1 MGETTTKTKTPAR
14 AKIGKEIGI
23 YEALMNF
30 QSDMPTLPQ
39 NTKGYGYT
47 YTDLLTIINTAQPIL
62 AKHGLVITQPIS
74 GTKITTILHHIQS
87 KEEIQSYV
95 DIPQDVSL
103 KGQNTFQVYGS
114 ALTYFRRYSYISI
127 LSIVSD
133 ADLDASGTEIN
144 SSKSIKLVSDDKNIP
159 TVKKTLSDVDFK
171 KVMVMLGKEWKGSII
186 SSEWITE
193 KYSLSPNQLN
203 ELKEASNG

>member
-1 MGETTTKTKTPAR
+1 MGETTTKRKTPVR
-14 AKIGKEIGI
+14 AKIGI

-74 GTKITTILHHIQS
+74 GTKITTILHHIPS

-95 DIPQDVSL
+95 DIPQGVNL

-133 ADLDASGTEIN
+133 ADQDASGTEIKP
-144 SSKSIKLVSDDKNIP
+144 SKVSNALP
-159 TVKKTLSDVDFK
+159 TLSDADFNK
-171 KVMVMLGKEWKGSII
+171 LLGALGKEDKNGNLIDDEYAVSR
-186 SSEWITE
+186 
-193 KYSLSPNQLN
+193 YSLSPIQSKKI
-203 ELKEASNG
+203 KEASNG

>member
-1 MGETTTKTKTPAR
+1 MGEITTKRKTPAR
-14 AKIGKEIGI
+14 AKIGI

-30 QSDMPTLPQ
+30 QTDMPTLPQ

-62 AKHGLVITQPIS
+62 AKHGLVITQPIA
-74 GTKITTILHHIQS
+74 GTKINTILHHIPS
-87 KEEIQSYV
+87 KEEICSFV
-95 DIPQDVSL
+95 DIPQGVNL

-133 ADLDASGTEIN
+133 ADLDASGTEI
-144 SSKSIKLVSDDKNIP
+144 KPAKVSNALP
-159 TVKKTLSDVDFK
+159 TLSDTDFQK
-171 KVMVMLGKEWKGSII
+171 LLSAFGKEDKNGNLIDD
-186 SSEWITE
+186 EYAV
-193 KYSLSPNQLN
+193 KRYSLSPIQAKTI
-203 ELKEASNG
+203 KEVSNG

>member
-1 MGETTTKTKTPAR
+1 MGETTTKRKTPAR
-14 AKIGKEIGI
+14 AKIGI

-30 QSDMPTLPQ
+30 QSEMPTLPQ

-62 AKHGLVITQPIS
+62 AKHGLVITQPIA
-74 GTKITTILHHIQS
+74 GTKINTILHHIPS
-87 KEEIQSYV
+87 KEEICSFV

-133 ADLDASGTEIN
+133 ADLDASGTEI
-144 SSKSIKLVSDDKNIP
+144 KQTKVSNALP
-159 TVKKTLSDVDFK
+159 TLSDSDFQK
-171 KVMVMLGKEWKGSII
+171 LLGAFGKEDKNGNLIDEYYAVSR
-186 SSEWITE
+186 
-193 KYSLSPNQLN
+193 YSLSPIQSKKI
-203 ELKEASNG
+203 KEVFNG

>member
-1 MGETTTKTKTPAR
+1 MGEITTKRKTPAR
-14 AKIGKEIGI
+14 AKIGI

-30 QSDMPTLPQ
+30 QIDMPTLPQ

-74 GTKITTILHHIQS
+74 GTKVTTILHHITS

-133 ADLDASGTEIN
+133 ADLDASGTEI
-144 SSKSIKLVSDDKNIP
+144 KQTKVSNALP
-159 TVKKTLSDVDFK
+159 TLSDTDFQK
-171 KVMVMLGKEWKGSII
+171 LLGAFGKEDKNGNLIDD
-186 SSEWITE
+186 EYAV
-193 KYSLSPNQLN
+193 KRYSLSPIQAKTI
-203 ELKEASNG
+203 KEVSNG

>member
-1 MGETTTKTKTPAR
+1 MGETTTKRKTPAR
-14 AKIGKEIGI
+14 ANIGI
-23 YEALMNF
+23 YQALMNF
-30 QSDMPTLPQ
+30 QSEMPTLPQ

-62 AKHGLVITQPIS
+62 AKHDLVITQPIA
-74 GTKITTILHHIQS
+74 GTKINTILHHVPS
-87 KEEIQSYV
+87 KEEICSFV

-133 ADLDASGTEIN
+133 ADLDASGTEIKP
-144 SSKSIKLVSDDKNIP
+144 SKVSNALP
-159 TVKKTLSDVDFK
+159 TLSDADFNK
-171 KVMVMLGKEWKGSII
+171 LLDALGNEDKNGNLIDEYYAVSR
-186 SSEWITE
+186 
-193 KYSLSPNQLN
+193 YSLSPIQSKKI
-203 ELKEASNG
+203 KEVFNG

>member
-1 MGETTTKTKTPAR
+1 MGETTTKRKTPVR
-14 AKIGKEIGI
+14 AKIGI

-30 QSDMPTLPQ
+30 QSEMPTLPQ

-62 AKHGLVITQPIS
+62 AKHGLVITQPIA
-74 GTKITTILHHIQS
+74 GTKINTILHHIPS
-87 KEEIQSYV
+87 KEEICSFV

-133 ADLDASGTEIN
+133 ADLDASGTEI
-144 SSKSIKLVSDDKNIP
+144 KQTKVSNALP
-159 TVKKTLSDVDFK
+159 TLSDSDFQK
-171 KVMVMLGKEWKGSII
+171 LLGAFGKEDKNGNLIDDDYAI
-186 SSEWITE
+186 
-193 KYSLSPNQLN
+193 KRYSLSPIQAKTI
-203 ELKEASNG
+203 KEASNG

>member
-1 MGETTTKTKTPAR
+1 MGEITTKRKTPAR
-14 AKIGKEIGI
+14 AKIGI

-62 AKHGLVITQPIS
+62 AKHGLVITQPIA
-74 GTKITTILHHIQS
+74 GTKINTILHHIPS
-87 KEEIQSYV
+87 KEEICSFV
-95 DIPQDVSL
+95 DIPQGVNL

-133 ADLDASGTEIN
+133 ADLDASGTEIKP
-144 SSKSIKLVSDDKNIP
+144 SKVSNALP
-159 TVKKTLSDVDFK
+159 TLSDADFNK
-171 KVMVMLGKEWKGSII
+171 LLGALGNEDKNGNLIDEYYAVSR
-186 SSEWITE
+186 
-193 KYSLSPNQLN
+193 YSLSPIQSKKI
-203 ELKEASNG
+203 KEVFNG

>member
-1 MGETTTKTKTPAR
+1 MGETTTKRKTPAR
-14 AKIGKEIGI
+14 AKIGI

-74 GTKITTILHHIQS
+74 GTKVTTILHHIPS

-133 ADLDASGTEIN
+133 ADLDASGTEIKP
-144 SSKSIKLVSDDKNIP
+144 SKVSNALP
-159 TVKKTLSDVDFK
+159 TLSDVDFRK
-171 KVMVMLGKEWKGSII
+171 LIDALGNDDKNGNHIDDEYAIKR
-186 SSEWITE
+186 
-193 KYSLSPNQLN
+193 YSLSPIQKKLV
-203 ELKEASNG
+203 KEAYHG

>member
-1 MGETTTKTKTPAR
+1 MGEITTKRKTPAR
-14 AKIGKEIGI
+14 AKIGI

-62 AKHGLVITQPIS
+62 AKHGLVITQPIA
-74 GTKITTILHHIQS
+74 GTKINTILHHIPS
-87 KEEIQSYV
+87 KEEICSFV
-95 DIPQDVSL
+95 DIPQGVNL

-133 ADLDASGTEIN
+133 ADLDASGTEI
-144 SSKSIKLVSDDKNIP
+144 KPAKVSNALP
-159 TVKKTLSDVDFK
+159 TLSDTDFQK
-171 KVMVMLGKEWKGSII
+171 LLSAFGKEDKNGNLIDD
-186 SSEWITE
+186 EYAV
-193 KYSLSPNQLN
+193 KRYSLSPIQAKTI
-203 ELKEASNG
+203 KEVSNG

>member
-1 MGETTTKTKTPAR
+1 MGETTTKRKTPAR
-14 AKIGKEIGI
+14 AKIGI

-62 AKHGLVITQPIS
+62 AKHGLVITQPIA
-74 GTKITTILHHIQS
+74 GTKINTILHHRPS
-87 KEEIQSYV
+87 KEEICSFV
-95 DIPQDVSL
+95 DIPQGVNL

-133 ADLDASGTEIN
+133 ADLDASGTEI
-144 SSKSIKLVSDDKNIP
+144 KPAKVSNALP
-159 TVKKTLSDVDFK
+159 TLSDVDFRK
-171 KVMVMLGKEWKGSII
+171 LIDALGNDDKNGNHIDDEYAIKR
-186 SSEWITE
+186 
-193 KYSLSPNQLN
+193 YSLSPIQKKLV
-203 ELKEASNG
+203 KEAYHG

>member
-1 MGETTTKTKTPAR
+1 MGETTTKRKTPAR
-14 AKIGKEIGI
+14 AKIGI

-74 GTKITTILHHIQS
+74 GTKVTTILHHIPS

-133 ADLDASGTEIN
+133 ADLDASGTEVRQA
-144 SSKSIKLVSDDKNIP
+144 KVSNALP
-159 TVKKTLSDVDFK
+159 TLSDVDFRK
-171 KVMVMLGKEWKGSII
+171 LIDALGNDDKNGNHIDDEYAIKR
-186 SSEWITE
+186 
-193 KYSLSPNQLN
+193 YSLSPIQKKLV
-203 ELKEASNG
+203 KEAYHG

>member
-1 MGETTTKTKTPAR
+1 MGEITTKRKTPAR
-14 AKIGKEIGI
+14 AKIGI

-62 AKHGLVITQPIS
+62 AKHGLVITQPIA
-74 GTKITTILHHIQS
+74 GTKINTILHHIPS
-87 KEEIQSYV
+87 KEEICSFV
-95 DIPQDVSL
+95 DIPQGVNL

-133 ADLDASGTEIN
+133 ADLDASGTEI
-144 SSKSIKLVSDDKNIP
+144 KPAKVSNALP
-159 TVKKTLSDVDFK
+159 TLSDTDFQK
-171 KVMVMLGKEWKGSII
+171 LLGAFGKEDKNGNLIDD
-186 SSEWITE
+186 EYAV
-193 KYSLSPNQLN
+193 KRYSLSPIQAKTI
-203 ELKEASNG
+203 KEVSNG

>member
-1 MGETTTKTKTPAR
+1 MGETTTKRKTPAR
-14 AKIGKEIGI
+14 AKIGI

-74 GTKITTILHHIQS
+74 GTKVTTIMHHIPS

-133 ADLDASGTEIN
+133 ADQDASGTEI
-144 SSKSIKLVSDDKNIP
+144 KSAKVSNALP
-159 TVKKTLSDVDFK
+159 TLSDVDFRK
-171 KVMVMLGKEWKGSII
+171 LIDALGNDDKNGNHIDDEYAIKR
-186 SSEWITE
+186 
-193 KYSLSPNQLN
+193 YSLSPIQKKLV
-203 ELKEASNG
+203 KEAYHG

>member
-1 MGETTTKTKTPAR
+1 MGETTTKRKTPAR
-14 AKIGKEIGI
+14 AKIGI

-74 GTKITTILHHIQS
+74 GTKITTILHHIPS

-133 ADLDASGTEIN
+133 ADLDASGTEV
-144 SSKSIKLVSDDKNIP
+144 KQAKVSNALP
-159 TVKKTLSDVDFK
+159 TLSDADFNK
-171 KVMVMLGKEWKGSII
+171 LLGALGNEDKNGNLIDEYYAVSR
-186 SSEWITE
+186 
-193 KYSLSPNQLN
+193 YSLSPIQSKKI
-203 ELKEASNG
+203 KEVFNG

>member
-1 MGETTTKTKTPAR
+1 MGETTTKRKTPTR
-14 AKIGKEIGI
+14 AKIGI

-30 QSDMPTLPQ
+30 QSEMPTLPQ

-62 AKHGLVITQPIS
+62 AKHGLVITQPIA
-74 GTKITTILHHIQS
+74 GTKINTILHHIPS
-87 KEEIQSYV
+87 KEEICSFV

-133 ADLDASGTEIN
+133 ADLDASGTEI
-144 SSKSIKLVSDDKNIP
+144 KQTKVSNALP
-159 TVKKTLSDVDFK
+159 TLSDSDFQK
-171 KVMVMLGKEWKGSII
+171 LLGAFGKEDKNGNLIDDDYAI
-186 SSEWITE
+186 
-193 KYSLSPNQLN
+193 KRYSLSPIQAKTI
-203 ELKEASNG
+203 KEASNG

>member
-1 MGETTTKTKTPAR
+1 MGETTTKRKTPAR
-14 AKIGKEIGI
+14 AKIGI

-30 QSDMPTLPQ
+30 QSEMPTLPQ

-62 AKHGLVITQPIS
+62 AKHGLVITQPIA
-74 GTKITTILHHIQS
+74 GTKINTILHHIPS
-87 KEEIQSYV
+87 KEEICSFV

-133 ADLDASGTEIN
+133 ADLDASGTEVKP
-144 SSKSIKLVSDDKNIP
+144 SKVSNALP
-159 TVKKTLSDVDFK
+159 TLSDSDFQK
-171 KVMVMLGKEWKGSII
+171 LLGAFGKEDKNGNLIDDDYAV
-186 SSEWITE
+186 
-193 KYSLSPNQLN
+193 KRYSLSPIQAKTI
-203 ELKEASNG
+203 KEASNG

>member
-1 MGETTTKTKTPAR
+1 MGETTTKRKTPAR
-14 AKIGKEIGI
+14 AKIGI

-62 AKHGLVITQPIS
+62 AKHGLVITQPIAGS
-74 GTKITTILHHIQS
+74 KINTILHHIPS
-87 KEEIQSYV
+87 KEEICSFV
-95 DIPQDVSL
+95 DIPQGVSL

-114 ALTYFRRYSYISI
+114 ALSYFRRYSYISI

-133 ADLDASGTEIN
+133 ADLDASGTEIKPTKAM
-144 SSKSIKLVSDDKNIP
+144 KSVSVDKNIP
-159 TVKKTLSDVDFK
+159 AVKKTLSDVDFK
-171 KVMVMLGKEWKGSII
+171 KVMVMLGKEWKGSTI

>member
-1 MGETTTKTKTPAR
+1 MGEITTKRKTPAR
-14 AKIGKEIGI
+14 AKIGI

-30 QSDMPTLPQ
+30 QTDMPTLPQ

-62 AKHGLVITQPIS
+62 AKHGLVITQPIA
-74 GTKITTILHHIQS
+74 GTKINTILHHIPS
-87 KEEIQSYV
+87 KEEICSFV
-95 DIPQDVSL
+95 DIPQGVNL

-133 ADLDASGTEIN
+133 ADLDASGTEI
-144 SSKSIKLVSDDKNIP
+144 KPAKVSNALP
-159 TVKKTLSDVDFK
+159 TLSDTDFQK
-171 KVMVMLGKEWKGSII
+171 LLGAFGKEDKNGNLIDD
-186 SSEWITE
+186 EYAV
-193 KYSLSPNQLN
+193 KRYSLSPIQAKTI
-203 ELKEASNG
+203 KEVSNG

>member
-1 MGETTTKTKTPAR
+1 MGEITTKRKTPAR
-14 AKIGKEIGI
+14 AKIGI

-74 GTKITTILHHIQS
+74 GTKVTTILHHITS

-133 ADLDASGTEIN
+133 ADLDASGTEI
-144 SSKSIKLVSDDKNIP
+144 KPAKVSNALP
-159 TVKKTLSDVDFK
+159 TLSDTDFQK
-171 KVMVMLGKEWKGSII
+171 LLGAFGKEDKNGNLIDD
-186 SSEWITE
+186 EYAV
-193 KYSLSPNQLN
+193 KRYSLSPIQAKTI
-203 ELKEASNG
+203 KEVSNG

>member
-1 MGETTTKTKTPAR
+1 MGETTTKRKTPVR
-14 AKIGKEIGI
+14 AKIGI

-30 QSDMPTLPQ
+30 QSEMPTLPQ

-62 AKHGLVITQPIS
+62 AKHGLVITQPIA
-74 GTKITTILHHIQS
+74 GTKINTILHHIPS
-87 KEEIQSYV
+87 KEEICSFV
-95 DIPQDVSL
+95 DIPQDVNL

-133 ADLDASGTEIN
+133 ADLDASGTEIKP
-144 SSKSIKLVSDDKNIP
+144 SKSMKPDSVDKNIP
-159 TVKKTLSDVDFK
+159 AVKKTLSDVDFK

-193 KYSLSPNQLN
+193 KYSLNPNQLN
-203 ELKEASNG
+203 QLKEVSNG